1 MQYKLYEKSDNNYH
15 SKNIL
20 ENFLRNRG
28 IEDPQKYLCLN
39 IDVVNNFSLLDKMD
53 EAVELFKKHF
63 DKTNPIAILIDEDAD
78 GFCSAAMMYLYI
90 KKMNPN
96 YPVEYIMHGR
106 AKAHGLGN
114 DVAIPNDTKLLII
127 PDAGTNDTDECHKLQ
142 ESGIDIL
149 ILDHHEMEY
158 DNPYATIVNNQI
170 SYNYPNKEFCGAGI
184 VYKFFQALDYEYWQ
198 EYAEDFL
205 DLVALANISDV
216 MDMRSYETKFY
227 VNLGLKNIKNKCFQA
242 LINAQDYSMHGKI
255 NIHNIQFYVTPI
267 INGCVRFGSQEEKE
281 LLFRAFIETDETFEY
296 KKRATKDKPAETI
309 QESIYDRAARLAKN
323 AKARQ
328 DKAKDKGIADIIS
341 KVGELDE
348 NDKVVMV
355 DVTDILDSSLTGV
368 TAIKIAEYYNRPC
381 FLLNRFSDNEYGGSA
396 RNLDHSP
403 IKSLKDVVN
412 ETGIF
417 NGAGHANAFGIISL
431 ATEDSINA
439 KNKLNDMLKNVEYV
453 ATYDVDYSVLADDIS
468 VSLITDLDRTEDLI
482 GQGIPEPMVAIE
494 DIFLNKNDIS
504 VFGKNS
510 DTISFMINDIKFI
523 MFKCDDKNSLYNWIQ
538 DAWNDED
545 SIRFTVVGTPSINE
559 YEGVRTPQ
567 IIIKDVEILEN
578 NINEDD
584 EVEW

>member
-1 MQYKLYEKSDNNYH
+1 MQYQLYENSKNNYNN
-15 SKNIL
+15 KNLI
-20 ENFLRNRG
+20 EDFLRNRG
-28 IEDPQKYLCLN
+28 IDDPQKYLRLG
-39 IDVVNNFSLLDKMD
+39 IDVVNHFSLLDNID
-53 EAVELFKKHF
+53 DAVELFKRHF
-63 DKTNPIAILIDEDAD
+63 DRMSPIAILIDEDAD

-90 KKMNPN
+90 KRMNSD

-114 DVAIPNDTKLLII
+114 DVIVPSNTKLLII
-127 PDAGTNDTDECHKLQ
+127 PDAATNDTDECHKLQ

-149 ILDHHEMEY
+149 ILDHHEREHE
-158 DNPYATIVNNQI
+158 NPYAIIVNNQI
-170 SYNYPNKEFCGAGI
+170 SDNYPNKEFCGAGI
-184 VYKFFQALDYEYWQ
+184 VYKFLQALDYEYWQ

-255 NIHNIQFYVTPI
+255 NIHNVQFYVTPV
-267 INGCVRFGSQEEKE
+267 INGCIRFGSQEEKE
-281 LLFRAFIETDETFEY
+281 LLFRAFIEMDETFEY

-328 DKAKDKGIADIIS
+328 DKAKDKGVADIIS

-368 TAIKIAEYYNRPC
+368 TAIKIAEHYNRPC
-381 FLLNRFSDNEYGGSA
+381 FLLNRFSENEYGGSA
-396 RNLDHSP
+396 RNFDHSP

-412 ETGIF
+412 GTGIF

-431 ATEDSINA
+431 STEDSIKA

-453 ATYDVDYSVLADDIS
+453 ATYDVDYSVLADNIS
-468 VSLITDLDRTEDLI
+468 VSLITDLDKTEDLI
-482 GQGIPEPMVAIE
+482 GQGIPESMIAVE
-494 DIFLNKNDIS
+494 DILLNKNDIS

-510 DTISFMINDIKFI
+510 DTISFMVNDIKFI
-523 MFKCDDKNSLYNWIQ
+523 MFKCDDKNPLYNWVQ
-538 DAWNDED
+538 DAWNDDD
-545 SIRFTVVGTPSINE
+545 SIKITIVGTPGINE

-578 NINEDD
+578 NISEDD